1 MIVDNLTLIKLI
13 SNETCGPIYLSSR
26 KGDNSYYITQIYI
39 KSKLSKF
46 DLLNKYLNNEISIL
60 LDTNH
65 PNIIKLFEIKETK
78 DKIYLV
84 KEYCN
89 GEALQ
94 DMLFENNNEPF
105 SEEIVQYI
113 MRQLI
118 EAVKYL
124 HNKKIIC
131 RDLKLDNIKINYE
144 DEKDRINNNIMK
156 GKIKITDLNV
166 SRYLAKGELAK
177 SIIGSFG
184 YEDPSFKSYKW
195 KNEEENKDFGYD
207 QKVDIW
213 NLGIIFYELLVGK
226 NPFKDNSIKKSREKL
241 DKGDYFVPA
250 SISKEALSFLN
261 WMLQN
266 DPKRRKNAD
275 ILYNHPFLRK
285 NVNNFTK
292 IKEDIDKSEIKMNI
306 KNNDYEILNILN
318 EFESNF

>member
-1 MIVDNLTLIKLI
+1 MLVEDLTLIKILPYGD
-13 SNETCGPIYLSSR
+13 SNFDLYLSS
-26 KGDNSYYITQIYI
+26 KIGDNRKFTTKVVE
-39 KSKLSKF
+39 KSALRTNF
-46 DLLNKYLNNEISIL
+46 NKDQNNEISIL

-144 DEKDRINNNIMK
+144 DEKDRI
-156 GKIKITDLNV
+156 KIV
-166 SRYLAKGELAK
+166 
-177 SIIGSFG
+177 IGQI
-184 YEDPSFKSYKW
+184 YH
-195 KNEEENKDFGYD
+195 
-207 QKVDIW
+207 
-213 NLGIIFYELLVGK
+213 L
-226 NPFKDNSIKKSREKL
+226 
-241 DKGDYFVPA
+241 
-250 SISKEALSFLN
+250 
-261 WMLQN
+261 
-266 DPKRRKNAD
+266 
-275 ILYNHPFLRK
+275 
-285 NVNNFTK
+285 
-292 IKEDIDKSEIKMNI
+292 
-306 KNNDYEILNILN
+306 
-318 EFESNF
+318 